1 MQHLFVCVQTRNREQ
16 LENKVVL
23 GLKIILSLLLRL
35 ENVSKSGMWIAKSYG
50 HEQGSY
56 LKKEKCI
63 TVLSLKEKLLS
74 QVKTIQGSLCKS
86 KLSHTGKSGLTY
98 LWLSRNIEYTGGGSG
113 AAKIYRCVKCMTQN
127 YQAEACVLWKSQ
139 DATKNFLSVTSR
151 VVQVSVIQCST
162 KFLRIAVI
170 LRFTISNLW

>member
-56 LKKEKCI
+56 FKEEKCI
-63 TVLSLKEKLLS
+63 TLLSLKEKT
-74 QVKTIQGSLCKS
+74 V
-86 KLSHTGKSGLTY
+86 KSGK
-98 LWLSRNIEYTGGGSG
+98 NHSG
-113 AAKIYRCVKCMTQN
+113 LIV
-127 YQAEACVLWKSQ
+127 
-139 DATKNFLSVTSR
+139 
-151 VVQVSVIQCST
+151 
-162 KFLRIAVI
+162 
-170 LRFTISNLW
+170 

>member
-1 MQHLFVCVQTRNREQ
+1 MKKVWTLKSVPTLRHKVSQTYLFDWYIAWNIHFLGGRFNLAKQFGVRHMQHLFVCVQTRNREQ

-35 ENVSKSGMWIAKSYG
+35 ENVSKSGMWIEKSYG

-56 LKKEKCI
+56 FKEEKCI
-63 TVLSLKEKLLS
+63 TVLSLKEKKLLS

-98 LWLSRNIEYTGGGSG
+98 LWLSKNIEYTGH
-113 AAKIYRCVKCMTQN
+113 RR
-127 YQAEACVLWKSQ
+127 W
-139 DATKNFLSVTSR
+139 
-151 VVQVSVIQCST
+151 
-162 KFLRIAVI
+162 LRSCKD
-170 LRFTISNLW
+170 LQMC